1 MRLHLGLT
9 FLEAAT
15 LINLPKNGQIWQRL
29 RTGTSN
35 FIQNELQTKTH
46 LSSNICHLILQMTA
60 DSQSDRPTATEIVD
74 QFCPNTRKIKELQS
88 QKKTLQDQISGW
100 TKLYDQTRQQ
110 YLR

>member
-1 MRLHLGLT
+1 MT

-15 LINLPKNGQIWQRL
+15 LISLPKNGPIWQRL

-74 QFCPNTRKIKELQS
+74 QFCPNTRKIKELTKS
-88 QKKTLQDQISGW
+88 NLNLQNQISGW

>member
-1 MRLHLGLT
+1 M
-9 FLEAAT
+9 
-15 LINLPKNGQIWQRL
+15 PKNGAIWQGL
-29 RTGTSN
+29 RTQASN

-60 DSQSDRPTATEIVD
+60 DSQSDRPTANEIVD
-74 QFCPNTRKIKELQS
+74 QFCPTTRKIKELQS
-88 QKKTLQDQISGW
+88 QNYSLYSELQTAQNQISGW